1 MGLLASK
8 YRALQPTFEYLTDKV
23 VLAQAWKKA
32 HQYIRSTNW
41 YADNFELDRS
51 ALDLDERL
59 NHWIAELKSPE
70 FSFDALRL
78 VPAPKA
84 ERWAFVKAQDLNVL
98 DMELHDWT
106 FDASETY
113 THRWSPEAKKPKPLR
128 PLAHV
133 SIRDQCL
140 LMALMMC
147 LVNKVESSQGNAATP
162 LNEVHQKK
170 IVNYGNRLYCQ
181 FKDSDATF
189 AWGNSTSYSKYF
201 SDYQKFLARPL
212 YFGAEALQQKH
223 KGQQVFEVHLDIAK
237 FYDNIDRNKLVSGI
251 RDLCDNNQDPIVERL
266 LESLVSWK
274 WDAASPAIY
283 EEVCKSD
290 QENIPSG
297 IPQGLVV
304 GGFLANIYL
313 LNFDEVAQALI
324 GQDLSDKIRLV
335 DYCRYVD
342 DMRLI
347 LLVDDG
353 IRSEEIRSVIDEK
366 IGCYLLALGLKFNH
380 DKTKVEKFIYK
391 RSGISTKLKDIQS
404 KVSGPLSAS
413 EVDEQL
419 GHLEGLIGLADSLRD
434 SQTDQDNTNPLAII
448 EAPSNDVRD
457 DTLLRFSA
465 NKIHSLLKQ
474 KRSFFSQ
481 ELDENGNPKPGTWD
495 YLQERM
501 ARKFISCWS
510 KDPSLT
516 LLLKK
521 GLELFPDKRILKP
534 VLGQLMSVAQ
544 REAEVHQQQVAQYC
558 LGEIFRH
565 AATVIHTK
573 HKWTFPAHADTN
585 GFFEHLQNLAV
596 NIISSS
602 SAHKNLIDQAM
613 FYCLVRNDSPL
624 DQDTSSDDFN
634 VITKMMKGYRNISAK
649 MSAADFVANALLSY
663 QLSCDKGLVVR
674 AVSCLLEKA
683 FAKVFPLPAG
693 SLCRLDVKIFCKKIA
708 VESPAI
714 LSALADYAKNNDC
727 RWISECKDV
736 MEKAGLFQLAI
747 TGDLNRFNG
756 KPISLLGVVKR
767 SDNPFAHENSAL
779 ALLQALLSGGDFDCE
794 LDSLTEYSLDLI
806 SNIDLG
812 KCTITCSNW
821 GKIQS
826 LDVRFSIVIDFDE
839 DPIFP
844 LPEWI
849 EENHKPLY
857 RLGIFLR
864 SCLMGNVD
872 WSSMSSADSSQARYI
887 GLRSSFV
894 KRQLGMMHSPEALNG
909 ETAPMSNWVSSLL
922 FALLQWPGTNLHE
935 GNYEWPKIWDIKS
948 LQKLTIERLRYQK
961 KLFCTMTGIPAYVER
976 FSFDWQKDK
985 KSLKVVMVQS
995 LLPLKG
1001 DFQEHGLMLDTPKY
1015 RSRHRRHIASVAELI
1030 LHKAHS
1036 QRSIDDLNYKDS
1048 SIDLIIWP
1056 ELSVSE
1062 QDTDILHQLANKT
1075 GAMIFTGLTFMKLHG
1090 VEGPNNL
1097 AKWLIPQKLSAGKKF
1112 ISRLQGKFN
1121 MMKDEVGKVK
1131 PWRPYQLLIEL
1142 VHPAF
1147 PKDKG
1152 FTLSG
1157 SVCYDATDIKISAD
1171 LKDKSDAYLVVAL
1184 NQDVTTFDSMVDAL
1198 YYHMYQHVALVNT
1211 GEFGGSVAKAPYKE
1225 RYDKLITH
1233 VHGSNQVSI
1242 SSFEMNMFDFRSVGS
1257 SYRSGKKVKTKPAG

>member
-1 MGLLASK
+1 MGLLANK

-51 ALDLDERL
+51 AIDLDERL
-59 NHWIAELKSPE
+59 DHWLADLKSPD
-70 FSFDALRL
+70 FSFDDLRL

-84 ERWAFVKAQDLNVL
+84 ERWTFVKAQNLNIL
-98 DMELHDWT
+98 DMDVVGWG
-106 FDASETY
+106 FDASEVS
-113 THRWSPEAKKPKPLR
+113 THKWCPEAKTPKPLR

-133 SIRDQCL
+133 SIRDQSL

-147 LVNKVESSQGNAATP
+147 LVNKVESSQGNTATH
-162 LNEVHQKK
+162 LNEVHQKR

-212 YFGAEALQQKH
+212 YFGAEALQQKL
-223 KGQQVFEVHLDIAK
+223 KGQHVFEVHLDIAK
-237 FYDNIDRNKLVSGI
+237 FYDNIDRNKLASGI
-251 RDLCDNNQDPIVERL
+251 RALCDNNLDPIVEKL
-266 LESLVSWK
+266 LASFVNWK
-274 WDAASPAIY
+274 WDATSPAIY
-283 EEVCKSD
+283 EAVCKSD
-290 QENIPSG
+290 QESIPSG

-313 LNFDEVAQALI
+313 LKFDEIAQTLI
-324 GQDLSDKIRLV
+324 SQDLSENIHLV

-347 LLVDDG
+347 ILVDDG

-366 IGCYLLALGLKFNH
+366 IGCHLLALGLKFNH
-380 DKTKVEKFIYK
+380 DKTKIEKFRYK
-391 RSGISTKLKDIQS
+391 RAGISTKLKDIQS
-404 KVSGPLSAS
+404 KVSGPLSAT

-419 GHLEGLIGLADSLRD
+419 GHLEGLIGLADSLRA
-434 SQTDQDNTNPLAII
+434 SETDQDNTNPLAII

-465 NKIHSLLKQ
+465 NKIHALLKQ

-481 ELDENGNPKPGTWD
+481 ELDENGNPKPGAWD

-534 VLGQLMSVAQ
+534 VLGQLTSVAK
-544 REAEVHQQQVAQYC
+544 REAELQQQQVAQYC

-565 AATVIHTK
+565 AATLIHTK
-573 HKWTFPAHADTN
+573 EKWTFPAHADVS

-596 NIISSS
+596 KMISSPS
-602 SAHKNLIDQAM
+602 THKNLLDQAM

-624 DQDTSSDDFN
+624 DQDTNSDDFN
-634 VITKMMKGYRNISAK
+634 IITKMMKGYRNISAK
-649 MSAADFVANALLSY
+649 MSAVDFIANALLSY
-663 QLSCDKGLVVR
+663 QLSRDKGLVVR
-674 AVSCLLEKA
+674 AVSCLLEKS
-683 FAKVFPLPAG
+683 FVKVFPLPTGGLYRA
-693 SLCRLDVKIFCKKIA
+693 DVFRFCKKIA
-708 VESPAI
+708 VESPEF
-714 LSALADYAKNNDC
+714 LFALADYAKNNDC
-727 RWISECKDV
+727 GWISECKGV

-756 KPISLLGVVKR
+756 RPISLLGVVKR
-767 SDNPFAHENSAL
+767 PDNPFAHENAAL
-779 ALLQALLSGGDFDCE
+779 ALLLALMSGGDFDCN
-794 LDSLTEYSLDLI
+794 LNSLTDNTLDLPA
-806 SNIDLG
+806 NIDLG
-812 KCTITCSNW
+812 NCKITCSNW

-826 LDVRFSIVIDFDE
+826 LDVRFSIVIGFDE

-849 EENHKPLY
+849 EDNHKPLY

-872 WSSMSSADSSQARYI
+872 WSSMTPADSSQARYI
-887 GLRSSFV
+887 GLRSSFM

-935 GNYEWPKIWDIKS
+935 GNYEWPKVWDIKA
-948 LQKLTIERLRYQK
+948 LQKLTIERLEYQK
-961 KLFCTMTGIPAYVER
+961 ELFCKMTGIPAYVEKL
-976 FSFDWQKDK
+976 SFGWQKDK

-1062 QDTDILHQLANKT
+1062 QDVDILHQLANKT
-1075 GAMIFTGLTFMKLHG
+1075 GAIIFTGLTFINLPG
-1090 VEGPNNL
+1090 VEGPNNV

-1225 RYDKLITH
+1225 RHDKLITH
-1233 VHGSNQVSI
+1233 VHGSHQVSI
-1242 SSFEMNMFDFRSVGS
+1242 SSFEMNMFDFRNVGA
-1257 SYRSGKKVKTKPAG
+1257 SYKSGKKVKTKPAG

>member
-8 YRALQPTFEYLTDKV
+8 YHELQPTVDYLTDKI

-51 ALDLDERL
+51 AIDLNERL
-59 NHWIAELKSPE
+59 DQWLIELKGPN
-70 FSFDALRL
+70 FSFDDLRL

-84 ERWAFVKAQDLNVL
+84 QRWTFVKDQNPNLLDLDSLAL
-98 DMELHDWT
+98 DVEESSPYKWCPEG
-106 FDASETY
+106 DA
-113 THRWSPEAKKPKPLR
+113 PKPLR

-133 SIRDQCL
+133 SIRDQSL

-147 LVNKVESSQGNAATP
+147 LVNKVESSQGSTTTP
-162 LNEVHQKK
+162 LKEVHQKK
-170 IVNYGNRLYCQ
+170 VVNYGNRLYCQ
-181 FKDSDATF
+181 FNDSSATF

-212 YFGAEALQQKH
+212 YFGAEALQQRI
-223 KGQQVFEVHLDIAK
+223 KGQHVFEVHLDIAK
-237 FYDNIDRNKLVSGI
+237 FYDNIDRSKLASSI
-251 RDLCDNNQDPIVERL
+251 RVLCGGNFDPAVEVL
-266 LESLVSWK
+266 LKSFTEWK
-274 WDAASPAIY
+274 WDSTSPDIY
-283 EEVCKSD
+283 EAVCKSD
-290 QENIPSG
+290 QEKIPSG
-297 IPQGLVV
+297 IPQGLVA

-313 LNFDEVAQALI
+313 LGFDEIVQALI
-324 GQDLSDKIRLV
+324 GQELSKGIDLV

-347 LLVDDG
+347 FLVDDG
-353 IRSEEIRSVIDEK
+353 VRSDEIRTAIDEK
-366 IGCYLLALGLKFNH
+366 IGSHLQALGLRFNH
-380 DKTKVEKFIYK
+380 DKTRIEKFRYK
-391 RSGISTKLKDIQS
+391 RAGISTKLKDIQS

-419 GHLEGLIGLADSLRD
+419 GHLEGLIGLADSLRA
-434 SQTDQDNTNPLAII
+434 SETDQENTNPLATI

-481 ELDENGNPKPGTWD
+481 ELDEDGNSKPGTWD

-521 GLELFPDKRILKP
+521 GLELFPDKRTLKP
-534 VLGQLMSVAQ
+534 VLDQLTLVSK
-544 REAEVHQQQVAQYC
+544 RKAELHQQQVAQYC

-565 AATVIHTK
+565 AATLIHTK
-573 HKWTFPAHADTN
+573 EKKEFPAHADVD
-585 GFFEHLQNLAV
+585 GFFEHLQNVAV
-596 NIISSS
+596 KMISSS
-602 SAHKNLIDQAM
+602 SISKNLLDQAM

-624 DQDTSSDDFN
+624 DQDTSSDGFN
-634 VITKMMKGYRNISAK
+634 IITKMMKGYRNISTK
-649 MSAADFVANALLSY
+649 MNLVDFVANALLSY
-663 QLSCDKGLVVR
+663 QLSRDKGFVVR
-674 AVSCLLEKA
+674 AVSCLLEKS
-683 FAKVFPLPAG
+683 FVRIFPLPVGGLYRA
-693 SLCRLDVKIFCKKIA
+693 DVLRFCKKIA
-708 VESPAI
+708 VESPEFLIA
-714 LSALADYAKNNDC
+714 LSDYAKNNDC
-727 RWISECKDV
+727 NWMSECKEV
-736 MEKAGLFQLAI
+736 MEKAGLFHLAI
-747 TGDLNRFNG
+747 AGDLNRFNG

-767 SDNPFAHENSAL
+767 SDNPFAHENAAL
-779 ALLQALLSGGDFDCE
+779 ALLIAVMNGGDFECNLDLLSGSVIE
-794 LDSLTEYSLDLI
+794 LLAS
-806 SNIDLG
+806 IDLG
-812 KCTITCSNW
+812 SCKVTCSNW
-821 GKIQS
+821 GRIQS
-826 LDVRFSIVIDFDE
+826 LDVEFNIEFCLDQ

-849 EENHKPLY
+849 RENHKPLY
-857 RLGIFLR
+857 RLGAFLR
-864 SCLMGNVD
+864 SCLMGSVD
-872 WSSMSSADSSQARYI
+872 WSSMAPTETSKARYV
-887 GLRSSFV
+887 GLRSSFM

-909 ETAPMSNWVSSLL
+909 EAAPMSNWVSSLL
-922 FALLQWPGTNLHE
+922 FALLQWPGTNLYD
-935 GNYEWPKIWDIKS
+935 GNYEWPKVWDVKT
-948 LQKLTIERLRYQK
+948 LQKVVFERLGYQK
-961 KLFCTMTGIPAYVER
+961 AIFCKMTDIPAYVEKL
-976 FSFDWQKDK
+976 SFGWQKDK

-1056 ELSVSE
+1056 ELSVNE
-1062 QDTDILHQLANKT
+1062 EDVDILRQLANKT
-1075 GAMIFTGLTFMKLHG
+1075 GAIIFTGLTFVNLPG
-1090 VEGPNNL
+1090 VEGPNNV

-1112 ISRLQGKFN
+1112 ISRLQGKSN

-1131 PWRPYQLLIEL
+1131 PWRPYQLFIEL

-1184 NQDVTTFDSMVDAL
+1184 NQDVSTFDSMVDAL

-1225 RYDKLITH
+1225 RHDKLITH
-1233 VHGSNQVSI
+1233 VHGAHQVSI
-1242 SSFEMNMFDFRSVGS
+1242 SSFEMNMFDFRKIGS
-1257 SYRSGKKVKTKPAG
+1257 SYKSGKKVKTKPAG

>member
-1 MGLLASK
+1 MGLLSNK
-8 YRALQPTFEYLTDKV
+8 YHALKPTLEYLTDKV
-23 VLAQAWKKA
+23 VLAQAWKKS

-51 ALDLDERL
+51 AIDLDERL
-59 NHWIAELKSPE
+59 GQWIEDLKSP
-70 FSFDALRL
+70 SFAFDELRL

-84 ERWAFVKAQDLNVL
+84 ERWHFEKNQSINIL
-98 DMELHDWT
+98 DSNFG
-106 FDASETY
+106 FDAFETLS
-113 THRWSPEAKKPKPLR
+113 HKWCPEKQTSKPLR

-133 SIRDQCL
+133 SIRDQSL

-147 LVNKVESSQGNAATP
+147 LVNRVESSQGNTATP
-162 LNEVHQKK
+162 LDEVHKKK

-181 FKDSDATF
+181 FNGSDATF

-212 YFGAEALQQKH
+212 HFGAEALQQKL
-223 KGQQVFEVHLDIAK
+223 KGQHVFEVHLDIAK
-237 FYDNIDRNKLVSGI
+237 FYDNIDRVKLVSEI
-251 RDLCDNNQDPIVERL
+251 RGLCGNKTDPIVERL
-266 LESLVSWK
+266 LNSFVGWK
-274 WDAASPAIY
+274 WDAGSPLVYDA
-283 EEVCKSD
+283 VCKSG
-290 QENIPSG
+290 EETIPNG

-313 LNFDEVAQALI
+313 LKFDEVVQALI
-324 GQDLSDKIRLV
+324 GNNLSPDIQLV

-347 LLVDDG
+347 VLVDDG
-353 IRSEEIRSVIDEK
+353 VRLERIRSVVEESV
-366 IGCYLLALGLKFNH
+366 GSYLLALGLRFNH
-380 DKTKVEKFIYK
+380 DKTKVEKFRYK
-391 RSGISTKLKDIQS
+391 RAGISTKLKEIQR
-404 KVSGPLSAS
+404 KVSGPLSAN

-419 GHLEGLIGLADSLRD
+419 GHLEGLIGLADSLRI
-434 SQTDQDNTNPLAII
+434 SEADQDNTNPLAII

-465 NKIHSLLKQ
+465 NKIHALLKQ

-481 ELDENGNPKPGTWD
+481 ELDESGNPKPGTWD

-521 GLELFPDKRILKP
+521 GLELFPDKRVLKP
-534 VLGQLMSVAQ
+534 VLSQLTSVAN
-544 REAEVHQQQVAQYC
+544 RETKLQQQQVAQYC

-565 AATVIHTK
+565 SATLIHTK
-573 HKWTFPAHADTN
+573 DKWAFPAHADVN
-585 GFFEHLQNLAV
+585 GFFEHLQNFAV
-596 NIISSS
+596 DIVSLPTTN
-602 SAHKNLIDQAM
+602 KNLFDQAI

-624 DQDTSSDDFN
+624 ELEAANDDFN
-634 VITKMMKGYRNISAK
+634 IITKMMKGYRNISAK
-649 MSAADFVANALLSY
+649 ISVVDFVANSLLSY
-663 QLSCDKGLVVR
+663 QLAHDKGLVVR
-674 AVSCLLEKA
+674 SVSCLLEKA
-683 FAKVFPLPAG
+683 VVKVPTPSASVLDSG
-693 SLCRLDVKIFCKKIA
+693 SVLYFCKKVA
-708 VESPAI
+708 AESPDFLI
-714 LSALADYAKNNDC
+714 LLSDYARSNDC
-727 RWISECKDV
+727 RWVSECRDI
-736 MEKAGLFQLAI
+736 MDKAGLLQLAI
-747 TGDLNRFNG
+747 MGDLNRFNG
-756 KPISLLGVVKR
+756 KPISLLGVIKR
-767 SDNPFAHENSAL
+767 VDNPFAHENAAL
-779 ALLQALLSGGDFDCE
+779 ALLLALINGGSFDC
-794 LDSLTEYSLDLI
+794 DAHSLLESVM
-806 SNIDLG
+806 SPSGNIDLG
-812 KCTITCSNW
+812 SCKITCSNW

-826 LDVRFSIVIDFDE
+826 LDIRLKIEGVFDSN
-839 DPIFP
+839 PIYP

-849 EENHKPLY
+849 EEIHKPLY
-857 RLGIFLR
+857 RFGAFLR

-872 WSSMSSADSSQARYI
+872 WSSMTQGDSSQARYM
-887 GLRSSFV
+887 GLRSSFM

-935 GNYEWPKIWDIKS
+935 GNYEWPKVWDLKS
-948 LQKLTIERLRYQK
+948 LQELVFERLKYQK
-961 KLFCTMTGIPAYVER
+961 ELFCKLTGIPAYVEKL
-976 FSFDWQKDK
+976 SFGWPKEK

-1036 QRSIDDLNYKDS
+1036 QRSIDDFNYLDS
-1048 SIDLIIWP
+1048 SIDLIVWP
-1056 ELSVSE
+1056 ELSVSD
-1062 QDTDILHQLANKT
+1062 QDVDILRQLANKT
-1075 GAMIFTGLTFMKLHG
+1075 GAIIFTGLTFVNLPG
-1090 VEGPNNL
+1090 VEGPNNV
-1097 AKWLIPQKLSAGKKF
+1097 AKWLIPQKLSAGKKLV
-1112 ISRLQGKFN
+1112 SRLQGKFN

-1171 LKDKSDAYLVVAL
+1171 LKDKTDAYLVVAL
-1184 NQDVTTFDSMVDAL
+1184 NQDVSTFDSMVDAL

-1225 RYDKLITH
+1225 RHDKLITH
-1233 VHGSNQVSI
+1233 VHGSHQVSI
-1242 SSFEMNMFDFRSVGS
+1242 SSFEMNMFDFRNVGA
-1257 SYRSGKKVKTKPAG
+1257 SYKSGKKVKTKPAG